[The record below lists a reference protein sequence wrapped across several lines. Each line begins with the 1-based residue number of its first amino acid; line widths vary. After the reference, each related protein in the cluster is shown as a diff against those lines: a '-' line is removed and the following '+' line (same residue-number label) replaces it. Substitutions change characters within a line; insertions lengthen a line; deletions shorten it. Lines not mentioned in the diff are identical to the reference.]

1 MNQFVPQNKNS
12 LKTFCQSSTFSL
24 ADKWEKGDIKKK
36 KIMGTRKIRICPTP
50 EQQIILNK
58 WINTSR
64 YTYNKAIHK
73 IEKEKQKINFYNL
86 RNKLVPKKN
95 IIKSKEWMLDTPKD
109 IRANSIREVVSM
121 YKSAFTNLKNGN
133 ISKFNM
139 RYRSRKLLSE
149 VISIPKTAIKISDD
163 KKKFNL
169 FTRYLKTPIKVFKE
183 LLPDINHEIKLLHDK
198 KCNNWYICVPIEYNV
213 NSDNQGGI
221 VSIDPGV
228 KTFQTLYDAN
238 GSVTQ
243 IGSEDMKFILV
254 ELYKKIDKYKSL
266 RTTATGR
273 RKKNITSRI
282 FFLNNKYKNLITEI
296 HNKTCVYIYKNYN
309 NVLISNIGN
318 IKSKN
323 RQNNRCLLGWS
334 HGKFIERLTHHMHK
348 NGKKINIVTEEF
360 TSKTCGRCGWLDNN
374 LSNKDIFHCR
384 SCGLHISRDVN
395 GARNILL
402 KHLQ

>member
-1 MNQFVPQNKNS
+1 
-12 LKTFCQSSTFSL
+12 
-24 ADKWEKGDIKKK
+24 
-36 KIMGTRKIRICPTP
+36 MGTRKIRICPTP

-64 YTYNKAIHK
+64 YTYNNAIHK
-73 IEKEKQKINFYNL
+73 IENEKQKINFYNL

-95 IIKSKEWMLDTPKD
+95 IIKTKEWILDTPKD

-121 YKSAFTNLKNGN
+121 YKSAFSNLKNGN

-139 RYRSRKLLSE
+139 RYRSRKILSE
-149 VISIPKTAIKISDD
+149 TISIPKSAVKISDNR
-163 KKKFNL
+163 KNINL
-169 FTRYLKTPIKVFKE
+169 FTRYLNTPIKVFKE
-183 LLPDINHEIKLLHDK
+183 LIPDIEHEIKLLHDK
-198 KCNNWYICVPIEYNV
+198 RCNNWYICVPIEYNV
-213 NSDNQGGI
+213 NSDNQGNI

-238 GSVTQ
+238 GTVTQ
-243 IGSEDMKFILV
+243 IGTEDMKNILV

-266 RTTATGR
+266 KTYATGR
-273 RKKNITSRI
+273 RKRNISNRI
-282 FFLNNKYKNLITEI
+282 NFFYNKYNNLINEI

-309 NVLISNIGN
+309 NVLISNISN
-318 IKSKN
+318 IKSNSRK
-323 RQNNRCLLGWS
+323 NNRSILGWS
-334 HGKFIERLTHHMHK
+334 HGKFIERLTHHVHK

-374 LSNKDIFHCR
+374 LSNKDTFSCR
-384 SCGLHISRDVN
+384 SCRLHISRDVN

>member
-1 MNQFVPQNKNS
+1 
-12 LKTFCQSSTFSL
+12 
-24 ADKWEKGDIKKK
+24 
-36 KIMGTRKIRICPTP
+36 MGTRKIRICPTP

-163 KKKFNL
+163 KTKFNL
-169 FTRYLKTPIKVFKE
+169 FTTYLKTPIKVFKE
-183 LLPDINHEIKLLHDK
+183 LIPDINHEIKLLHDK